1 MRSRSTN
8 VLQMIVMITGLV
20 YIAFGALFFISPVT
34 VGKIF
39 AVYLNTEWGVNN
51 YDAFIVLIYLVARGF
66 SPLIIISGL
75 SLVMPLY
82 DPLKYRLMIY
92 LFGAVFPVI
101 SGTYLII
108 TGFLDKFITAY
119 ILGGGFLIL
128 FVLNLSALFLT
139 KENARKG
146 IE

>member
-8 VLQMIVMITGLV
+8 VLQIVVMLTGLV
-20 YIAFGALFFISPVT
+20 YVSLGSLFFVSPVT
-34 VGKIF
+34 AGKLF
-39 AVYLNTEWGVNN
+39 AVYLNNEWVVNN
-51 YDAFIVLIYLVARGF
+51 YDAFIVFIYLFARGC
-66 SPLIIISGL
+66 STLMVISGL

-92 LFGAVFPVI
+92 LYGAVFPVI
-101 SGTYLII
+101 SGAFLII
-108 TGFLDKFITAY
+108 TGFIDKFVTAY
-119 ILGGGFLIL
+119 ILGGGFLVL

>member
-8 VLQMIVMITGLV
+8 VLQIVVMLTGLV
-20 YIAFGALFFISPVT
+20 YIAFGSLLFISPVT
-34 VGKIF
+34 VGRIF
-39 AVYLNTEWGVNN
+39 AVYLNSEWGINN
-51 YDAFIVLIYLVARGF
+51 YDAFIVLIYLIVRGC
-66 SPLIIISGL
+66 SPLMIICGL

-92 LFGAVFPVI
+92 LYGAVFPFI
-101 SGTYLII
+101 SGTFLII
-108 TGFLDKFITAY
+108 TGLIDKFVSAY

-128 FVLNLSALFLT
+128 FVINLSALFLT